1 MTVQDGVQLEP
12 MAGAA
17 KINSAPSPKKPV
29 SADSAIEIPKE
40 VHVELSNFSTNE
52 LQQFNAN
59 FNSALKTIR
68 LADRSLAEIETKAE
82 QMQSEMQ
89 TFLKM
94 YPPYPPESE
103 KRVSLLKNYA
113 AIRNQIE
120 QFSIPQDTFDSDI
133 IERRFHDSLEGLENL
148 ELPELSMASNDKE
161 IKEAA
166 KTLGQVKSYL
176 AGQRMSL
183 LQDARELIETVS

>member
-1 MTVQDGVQLEP
+1 
-12 MAGAA
+12 
-17 KINSAPSPKKPV
+17 
-29 SADSAIEIPKE
+29 
-40 VHVELSNFSTNE
+40 
-52 LQQFNAN
+52 
-59 FNSALKTIR
+59 
-68 LADRSLAEIETKAE
+68 
-82 QMQSEMQ
+82 MQSEMQ

-120 QFSIPQDTFDSDI
+120 QFAIPQDTFDSDI

-148 ELPELSMASNDKE
+148 ELPDLSMASDDKE